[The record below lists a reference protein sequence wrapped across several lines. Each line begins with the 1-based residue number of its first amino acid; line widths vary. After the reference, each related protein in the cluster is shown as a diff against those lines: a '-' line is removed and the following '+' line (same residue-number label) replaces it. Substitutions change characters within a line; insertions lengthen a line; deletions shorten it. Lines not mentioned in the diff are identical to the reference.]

1 MKNILFAAV
10 TVAVL
15 VLGAC
20 KALDKLTQFNLEY
33 RTTYDYPANLPPF
46 ETDSLQTPEIVTN
59 ADREFAINNTHK
71 NLIESVLLKQLTVTV
86 KSPANQSFSFLRSVQ
101 VYISAQGLP
110 SKLVAYKYDIGNDA
124 GKVLNLELMDVDL
137 KDYVKKDKINLHITS
152 YTDELV
158 RSNTSVEVYAK
169 FFVDAKILGI

>member
-1 MKNILFAAV
+1 MRNVIAIGSIVF
-10 TVAVL
+10 VL
-15 VLGAC
+15 LAGC

-33 RTTYDYPANLPPF
+33 RTTYEYPSNLPPF

-71 NLIESVLLKQLTVTV
+71 NLIESVLLRQLRITIKT
-86 KSPANQSFSFLRSVQ
+86 PPQQQFSFLRAVQ
-101 VYISAQGLP
+101 IYISAEGLP

-124 GKVLNLELMDVDL
+124 GQVLDLNLVDIDL
-137 KDYVKKDKINLHITS
+137 KDYVKKDKINLHVTS

-158 RSNTSVEVYAK
+158 RSNTSVEVYAR